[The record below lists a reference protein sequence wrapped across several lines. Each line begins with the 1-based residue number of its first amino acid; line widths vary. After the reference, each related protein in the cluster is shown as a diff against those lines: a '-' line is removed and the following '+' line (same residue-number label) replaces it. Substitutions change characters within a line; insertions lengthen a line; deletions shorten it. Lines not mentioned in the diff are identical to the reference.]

1 MTRGQR
7 KYSEE
12 FKNTIVELYNSGK
25 NLSELSSKYGISN
38 STISSWLK
46 NAKPINIDNKGTT
59 ITVAEYQAML
69 KKMAGIE

>member
-1 MTRGQR
+1 MPRGQR

-46 NAKPINIDNKGTT
+46 KAKPGVKNILC
-59 ITVAEYQAML
+59 I
-69 KKMAGIE
+69 

>member
-1 MTRGQR
+1 MPRGQR

-46 NAKPINIDNKGTT
+46 KAKPIEVIF
-59 ITVAEYQAML
+59 ILQ
-69 KKMAGIE
+69 